1 MKQTKLNN
9 FLRVLE
15 DGVIKEDVVFFDG
28 NEESLIGTL
37 AELAEEEIVE
47 DGEIY
52 KDILFNNRMLYKK
65 EGEIVELKSMKI
77 SYKFLKRV
85 RCGWLADWAE
95 AQDNQ
100 KCDVFEVY
108 IDLLIKKD
116 DNILKEEKKG
126 FEVGYESDWDEGPE
140 DFANLLRFARDN
152 HSINLIFG

>member
-65 EGEIVELKSMKI
+65 EGEIVELKALKI

-95 AQDNQ
+95 AQENQ
-100 KCDVFEVY
+100 KCDVFEVD
-108 IDLLIKKD
+108 IDLLM
-116 DNILKEEKKG
+116 KKG
-126 FEVGYESDWDEGPE
+126 DKLVEGKRNLEIGYESDWDEGPE
-140 DFANLLRFARDN
+140 DFANLLRFVRDN